1 MIDRYYF
8 IGIGGIGM
16 SSLAKYLFYKGNL
29 VSGYDKTKGFITEE
43 LNEEGIQVVYKDS
56 IEAIAENFKL

>member
-43 LNEEGIQVVYKDS
+43 LK
-56 IEAIAENFKL
+56 